1 MEYFKMSNILSQVT
15 TNKQSSGIR
24 VVIAGVEKIGK
35 TTLACGSSRPL
46 LIPLEIGY
54 AGVNVNKTPFIES
67 YENFILLLDEII
79 ESCKKDKSQRSPDAG
94 GLRRDNVG
102 QGFFGRYSSLFESVT
117 REGRDCG
124 RDNRCREGH
133 DREVPARRCRH
144 RSDRYMRDGRKRH

>member
-1 MEYFKMSNILSQVT
+1 MSNILSQVT

-67 YENFILLLDEII
+67 YETFISLLDEII
-79 ESCKKDKSQRSPDAG
+79 ESCKKDKFTSSRRTTKRSTSY
-94 GLRRDNVG
+94 LLKN
-102 QGFFGRYSSLFESVT
+102 E
-117 REGRDCG
+117 
-124 RDNRCREGH
+124 
-133 DREVPARRCRH
+133 PATYR
-144 RSDRYMRDGRKRH
+144 